1 MSATKRNQKH
11 QLIANWRLQTVSA
24 IAFKRRG
31 IADLKL
37 KNKIGNRKLKIGNAF
52 TLVELL
58 VVIAIISI
66 LAGML
71 LPALKKAKD
80 VAKSISCIN
89 NLKQIGLAAIMY
101 EGDNNEFM
109 VSACPNTGAGSPTY
123 LSSFFFG
130 NALAD
135 YLNCPETG
143 AYGSRGS
150 CVPSTPMPLERYA
163 VWHCPA
169 QAEAEPKICPSH
181 NVPSA
186 RWVTYSEPQNLNQLL
201 INNSTPYN
209 LPVKRSWLI
218 TQSAYVG
225 GYMAPTETQ
234 TPYFMDGLW
243 ATDHNGFYNGRYMS
257 APTAFSAQSIPHSLG
272 ANIVFLDG
280 HANWERNSSDAL
292 RKNIRG
298 KNCAAVLW

>member
-1 MSATKRNQKH
+1 MKTEILRH
-11 QLIANWRLQTVSA
+11 QLIANWRLQ
-24 IAFKRRG
+24 

-37 KNKIGNRKLKIGNAF
+37 NNKIGNPASLFKPKIGNRQSQIGNAF
-52 TLVELL
+52 TLIELL
-58 VVIAIISI
+58 VVIAIIAI

-80 VAKSISCIN
+80 VSKSIVCIN

>member
-1 MSATKRNQKH
+1 MKKQEVGTERGILRH
-11 QLIANWRLQTVSA
+11 QLIANWRLQ
-24 IAFKRRG
+24 

-37 KNKIGNRKLKIGNAF
+37 NNKIGNRKLKIGNAF

-89 NLKQIGLAAIMY
+89 NLKQIGTAAIMY

-109 VSACPNTGAGSPTY
+109 VSACPNIGLGSPTY

-130 NALAD
+130 NGLAD
-135 YLNCPETG
+135 YLKCPETKD
-143 AYGSRGS
+143 YGSRGS
-150 CVPSTPMPLERYA
+150 CNLSSTMPLERYA
-163 VWHCPA
+163 IWHCPV
-169 QAEAEPKICPSH
+169 QADVEPKICPTH
-181 NVPSA
+181 NFPAA
-186 RWVTYSEPQNLNQLL
+186 RWVTYSEPNFLNQLL
-201 INNSTPYN
+201 INNSIPYN

-218 TQSAYVG
+218 TQSAAVG
-225 GYMAPTETQ
+225 YLAPTETQ
-234 TPYFMDGLW
+234 TPYFIDGLW
-243 ATDHNGFYNGRYMS
+243 ADQSGFYNQRYVG
-257 APTAFSAQSIPHSLG
+257 AATAFSAQSIPHSGG

-280 HANWERNSSDAL
+280 HANWERSSSDVL
-292 RKNIRG
+292 RKNIKG
-298 KNCAAVLW
+298 KNCATYVW